1 MNSEIELDKLIDL
14 INNNNK
20 FAIFT
25 HESPDG
31 DAIGSSLALYMGLKS
46 IKKEVDII
54 TDKYPESFDFLK
66 EIENILSQGKKDYDI
81 CIALDC
87 ASEKRLYD
95 PTDAFHK
102 SKHTISIDHHAS
114 NTFYA
119 NVNYVEDKSP
129 ATCKTLIK
137 IMRRL
142 NINLTKEIGEAII
155 MGIITD
161 SGGFSYDCVDDET
174 FEIAA
179 QMLDL
184 GVNISKIYNQTFDLQ
199 TKSQFALTQIAT
211 SRLKFLSD
219 DKIAITYIT
228 LEDIK
233 KTNAK
238 VGDHEGIVN
247 VGRKVEGVL
256 VSIFLRET
264 EENIYKVSLRSNT
277 DDIKVSE
284 IAEKFDGGGHN
295 KAAGC
300 MICNTLDKAMK
311 ELIKETN
318 KCL

>member
-14 INNNNK
+14 INNNHK

-25 HESPDG
+25 HETPDG

-46 IKKEVDII
+46 LKKEVDII
-54 TDKYPESFDFLK
+54 TDEYPASFNFLK
-66 EIENILSQGKKDYDI
+66 ERDKIISKGKKDYDV

-87 ASEKRLYD
+87 ATEKRLYD
-95 PTDAFHK
+95 PTNAFHK
-102 SKHTISIDHHAS
+102 SKHTASIDHHAS

-119 NVNYVEDKSP
+119 NCNYVEDKSP
-129 ATCKTLIK
+129 ATCKTLVK
-137 IMRRL
+137 ILKRL
-142 NINLTKEIGEAII
+142 NINLTKEIGEALI

-161 SGGFSYDCVDDET
+161 SGGFRYDTVDDET

-179 QMLDL
+179 QILDL
-184 GVNISKIYNQTFDLQ
+184 GVNISKIYTETFDLQ

-211 SRLKFLSD
+211 SRLKFVNN

-228 LEDIK
+228 LDDIK

-238 VGDHEGIVN
+238 IGDHEGIVN

-256 VSIFLRET
+256 VSIFLRESEKNT
-264 EENIYKVSLRSNT
+264 YKVSLRSNT
-277 DDIKVSE
+277 DAVNVSE
-284 IAEKFDGGGHN
+284 IAEAFEGGGHS

-300 MICNTLDKAMK
+300 VINNTLEKAIK
-311 ELIKETN
+311 ALIKETN
-318 KCL
+318 KNL